1 MICADACHHFK
12 HDDPNANNLRTIT
25 DLIISSRLWLPRF
38 QQPLP
43 GLANVYWLGFVNCM
57 QCSLPFACKC
67 NIAFVHHCVQR
78 LKSNCSQRQKVAREN
93 LTTASQ
99 KKTGAKATKGI
110 TIYWGIAAAQLGL
123 GLFVLRPLLT
133 SFYPVFAITQLF
145 GLFDFGKAGLY
156 QILTPRI
163 EAGYVSENYVGAIVA
178 LLIGILILMALGAF
192 AGINSKTKD
201 HDGEQTM
208 ELVKSY
214 GKLALISG
222 VISAI
227 IVLLAGLVK

>member
-1 MICADACHHFK
+1 M
-12 HDDPNANNLRTIT
+12 
-25 DLIISSRLWLPRF
+25 
-38 QQPLP
+38 
-43 GLANVYWLGFVNCM
+43 
-57 QCSLPFACKC
+57 
-67 NIAFVHHCVQR
+67 
-78 LKSNCSQRQKVAREN
+78 AREN